1 MRKTASKALNI
12 LIAALALW
20 AWASMTFQLDQHGSL
35 SAGGFRNLRYFTV
48 LSNLMQAGTSLAYA
62 LGGRPRRLKYASTV
76 SVGLTFFVVLLFLG
90 QLYGYPS
97 MYSGPSFW
105 FHLVVPV
112 LAMADFLCLDREGT
126 FTLRDSVL
134 SMIPTLCYGL
144 FYVGNLLIN
153 GVKGNDWYGFA
164 RGGPGSAA
172 IVFMAILAGSWL
184 IALALRLPRKAR
196 SRTGSHA
203 GARVR
208 NVVFDLVGVLMRFDT
223 EGYYRDHAIGP
234 ADAELIHREVFRSLE
249 WAMQDRGTI
258 PEEDAVAAICARVPA
273 RLHPVVRD
281 FVRRE
286 NRAILP
292 VTGMDALLETLKE
305 KGCRLY
311 LLSNTSTA
319 FHRFRAEIQALQ
331 SFDGVLISA
340 DCGLV
345 KPDPAIFRLA
355 CRRFGIDPAETA
367 FVDDTPINVETALH
381 IGMRAFVFNGDVDA
395 LKLWLD
401 HILA

>member
-1 MRKTASKALNI
+1 MRKAASKALNI

-20 AWASMTFQLDQHGSL
+20 AWASMSFRLDRHGSL
-35 SAGGFRNLRYFTV
+35 SAGGFQNLRYFTV
-48 LSNLMQAGTSLAYA
+48 LSNLMQAGVSLAYV

-76 SVGLTFFVVLLFLG
+76 SVGLTFFIVLLFLG
-90 QLYGYPS
+90 RLYGYAP
-97 MYSGPSFW
+97 MYSGANFW
-105 FHLVVPV
+105 FHLVVPI
-112 LAMADFLCLDREGT
+112 LAMADFLCLDREGGY
-126 FTLRDSVL
+126 TLHDSL
-134 SMIPTLCYGL
+134 MSLIPSLCYGL

-172 IVFMAILAGSWL
+172 VVFLAILAGSWL
-184 IALALRLPRKAR
+184 IALALRLPRR
-196 SRTGSHA
+196 PRNRTDGHG
-203 GARVR
+203 GAKVR
-208 NVVFDLVGVLMRFDT
+208 NVMFDLVGVLMRFDT
-223 EGYYRDHAIGP
+223 DGYYREHDIGP
-234 ADAELIHREVFRSLE
+234 ADAELIRRELFRSLE
-249 WAMQDRGTI
+249 WAMQDRGAI
-258 PEEDAVAAICARVPA
+258 PDEDAVAAICARMPT

-281 FVRRE
+281 FICRE

-292 VTGMDALLETLKE
+292 IAGMDALLGELKE
-305 KGCRLY
+305 RGCRLY
-311 LLSNTSTA
+311 LLSNTSAA

-367 FVDDTPINVETALH
+367 FVDDTPINAEAALH
-381 IGMRAFVFNGDVDA
+381 IGMRAFVFNGDVGA

-401 HILA
+401 PILA